1 MRHLAT
7 DPTLNQ
13 PVENPEPPR
22 DTTDWEDCTP
32 LGDRGVLKRVIRSGN
47 ADAGVPIDGW
57 CAKVNYDAYIEG
69 GWFHGRKVDTTRD
82 RADEDGDYQFLV
94 GDTHEAVTGG
104 WVIKGLNYGCLNM
117 HRGERA
123 ELVIAPEYAYGAK
136 GNRSRPKIPPNATLR
151 IVVDMLTWSPAL
163 SDEKSMLEM
172 PWWER
177 LELAHATKDSANE
190 HFREGQPEEARARY
204 WKAGMLMDV
213 LGSAGTDIQM
223 PSDRIEEQNALALTC
238 WLNEAMCYIRMAQN
252 EEATGM
258 NYKGRP
264 TGSSTSPTLWR
275 KAIASCDAAFKLDP
289 DNVKGHYRKGLAL
302 AHLHEFDEAQR
313 HLERARAGNPSS
325 KEIRSALDRL
335 RIDRTSKEEQD
346 RRMFQRVL
354 RKSAGLYSER
364 PDPVAIAEEPVH
376 TSAGSTAPAAS
387 AAASTAASTGS
398 SVGAASSAEML
409 LVKPRVWLALS
420 IDGKAI
426 GRVVLELWS
435 DRMPKTAENFRQ
447 LCTGEGGLHVLSR
460 RPLHYKGTPIHRIVR
475 GTCIQGGDITR
486 GDGVGG
492 ESIYGGFFADEG
504 FEAKHGEPG
513 LLGMANQGRDT
524 NRSQFYITTSAC
536 PHLDGRHVVF
546 GKVLEGMDHVRKVE
560 ALQTSSGS
568 ERPSVV
574 VSISDCGEL
583 QQSVPVR

>member
-57 CAKVNYDAYIEG
+57 CVKVNYDAYIEG

-123 ELVIAPEYAYGAK
+123 ELVIAPSMRTARAC
-136 GNRSRPKIPPNATLR
+136 SRPKSPECDAQNCRRHAH
-151 IVVDMLTWSPAL
+151 VVAGPLGREEHAGDAL
-163 SDEKSMLEM
+163 VGQ
-172 PWWER
+172 
-177 LELAHATKDSANE
+177 LELAHATEDSANE
-190 HFREGQPEEARARY
+190 HFREGQPEEARA
-204 WKAGMLMDV
+204 V
-213 LGSAGTDIQM
+213 LEGWDAHGRLRPGTDIQM

-258 NYKGRP
+258 GYKGRP

-275 KAIASCDAAFKLDP
+275 KAIARDAAFKLDP

-376 TSAGSTAPAAS
+376 TSAVSTAPATS
-387 AAASTAASTGS
+387 AAASTAASTGMP
-398 SVGAASSAEML
+398 VGAASSAEML
-409 LVKPRVWLALS
+409 LASPESQR
-420 IDGKAI
+420 
-426 GRVVLELWS
+426 
-435 DRMPKTAENFRQ
+435 AE
-447 LCTGEGGLHVLSR
+447 R
-460 RPLHYKGTPIHRIVR
+460 RR
-475 GTCIQGGDITR
+475 R
-486 GDGVGG
+486 GDQ
-492 ESIYGGFFADEG
+492 ARR
-504 FEAKHGEPG
+504 AR
-513 LLGMANQGRDT
+513 A
-524 NRSQFYITTSAC
+524 
-536 PHLDGRHVVF
+536 
-546 GKVLEGMDHVRKVE
+546 VE
-560 ALQTSSGS
+560 
-568 ERPSVV
+568 R
-574 VSISDCGEL
+574 
-583 QQSVPVR
+583 

>member
-223 PSDRIEEQNALALTC
+223 PSDRIEEQNALAHLLAERGHVLHTDGAERGGD
-238 WLNEAMCYIRMAQN
+238 WHELQGAAD
-252 EEATGM
+252 GLVD
-258 NYKGRP
+258 
-264 TGSSTSPTLWR
+264 SPTLWR

-289 DNVKGHYRKGLAL
+289 DNVKDTTARLRLRTCTSSTRA
-302 AHLHEFDEAQR
+302 R

-325 KEIRSALDRL
+325 RRSAARWTDCASIERA
-335 RIDRTSKEEQD
+335 RRSKIGGCSSGAG
-346 RRMFQRVL
+346 
-354 RKSAGLYSER
+354 SAGLYSER

-560 ALQTSSGS
+560 ALQTASGS